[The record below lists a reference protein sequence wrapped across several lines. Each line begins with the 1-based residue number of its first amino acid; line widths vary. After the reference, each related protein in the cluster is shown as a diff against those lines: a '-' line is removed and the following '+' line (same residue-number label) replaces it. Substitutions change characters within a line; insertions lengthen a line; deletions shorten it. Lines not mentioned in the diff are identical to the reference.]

1 MNNVARR
8 VTSNFIWLL
17 LSDVFSGGAIF
28 LGNLYIARVLKTA
41 EFGIFSFALAVS
53 NYMWIA
59 VDLGITLY
67 GTREVAKKPDEAEE
81 ILSVLNSMRFF
92 TSIVVF
98 SLLFLA
104 LTMAH
109 VPPHRESVL
118 LAAGFY
124 VIAYALSPDWLF
136 RGSETMKYLAI
147 GDIITGSFFL
157 SSILFLVRGP
167 ENTTWAAFLW
177 SFSTLVG
184 SIGTL
189 YLLWKKLDIRFFF
202 TFSLSKWKG
211 HIRESVYFAL
221 IASLMRGY
229 AYIPILLLGFL
240 STPDQVGIFSAPHRF
255 VYMLNRFNFVFPR
268 AFYPVLASLVGDIK
282 AFKEANYSLQKI
294 MMAIGLPIGVG
305 GTILA
310 RDIIHLLY
318 GSSYIGSTDVFKVL
332 IWVVPIG
339 FVRSSY
345 SNPLL
350 ALGLQRLNALATG
363 LSVFITV
370 ILNIVLIPIYGIY
383 GAAIACVACE
393 VMILFFMTLI
403 FSKRVYRSIPLDAYF
418 FKIFIACVLMGV
430 VIGIVNVNVV
440 VKVILGALS
449 YGVLAI
455 ALGITDRKAILGF
468 YSTVVNKR
476 KKV

>member
-1 MNNVARR
+1 MNNIARR

-17 LSDVFSGGAIF
+17 LSDIFSGCTIF
-28 LGNLYIARVLKTA
+28 LGNLYIARALKAA
-41 EFGIFSFALAVS
+41 EFGIFSFALAIS
-53 NYMWIA
+53 EYMWIA
-59 VDLGITLY
+59 ADLGITLY
-67 GTREVAKKPDEAEE
+67 GTREVAKNPDRAEE

-92 TSIVVF
+92 SSIVLF
-98 SLLFLA
+98 SVLFLI
-104 LTMAH
+104 LTLAR
-109 VPPHRESVL
+109 VPPHKENVL

-157 SSILFLVRGP
+157 SGILFLVKGP
-167 ENTTWAAFLW
+167 EDTTWAAFLW
-177 SFSTLVG
+177 SFSSLVG
-184 SIGTL
+184 SAGTL
-189 YLLWKKLDIRFFF
+189 YLLWRNLGIRFFF
-202 TFSLSKWKG
+202 TLFPSKWKG

-229 AYIPILLLGFL
+229 AYIPILLLDFL
-240 STPDQVGIFSAPHRF
+240 STPDQLGIFSAPHRF

-268 AFYPVLASLVGDIK
+268 AFYPVLSSLSGDIK

-294 MMAIGLPIGVG
+294 MVAIGLPIGVG

-318 GSSYIGSTDVFKVL
+318 GNSYLGATDIFKIL

-350 ALGLQRLNALATG
+350 ALGLQRLNAIATSI
-363 LSVFITV
+363 SVFITI
-370 ILNIVLIPIYGIY
+370 ILNLILIPTYGIY
-383 GAAIACVACE
+383 GAAVACVACE
-393 VMILFFMTLI
+393 IMVLFFMTLI
-403 FSKRVYRSIPLDAYF
+403 FSKRVYRSIPFDAYF
-418 FKIFIACVLMGV
+418 FKIFVSCVLMGV
-430 VIGIVNVNVV
+430 LIGMVHVNVII
-440 VKVILGALS
+440 KITLGAAS
-449 YGVLAI
+449 YGILAI
-455 ALGITDRKAILGF
+455 VLGVMDRKAILGF
-468 YSTVVNKR
+468 YSTVVNSR